1 MLRDSTLHHLERQNV
16 SPNTWKLHVVRAFPD
31 ISLTCHMTWVGGGD
45 YRSFSR
51 SKHKKPPKF
60 FHPMR
65 FLNLQFMGRPDKEH
79 NFRNYLYLATGSQVL
94 IQPSHT
100 GNKNRTPNTL
110 SFCVYYISDYHS
122 CRSIHRPGC
131 LHLMEP
137 SASTSQPPPP
147 APSPGES
154 SNRPVGGWYLGC
166 RTVHQ
171 ADDLV
176 EGVLQEVRGALGH
189 FRREH
194 TSFLPARMGIFTS
207 MSY

>member
-1 MLRDSTLHHLERQNV
+1 MERTTQNAAGLHSAPSRKAKCFAKYLEIACGESFPRYITHL
-16 SPNTWKLHVVRAFPD
+16 SHDLG
-31 ISLTCHMTWVGGGD
+31 GGGD

-147 APSPGES
+147 PP
-154 SNRPVGGWYLGC
+154 
-166 RTVHQ
+166 H
-171 ADDLV
+171 
-176 EGVLQEVRGALGH
+176 
-189 FRREH
+189 
-194 TSFLPARMGIFTS
+194 
-207 MSY
+207 